1 MDNPLWPPLMGNSRK
16 KKKKLVQIKVRVD
29 KSNTHSLAKCFYT
42 HEYFS
47 NQMCSGKK
55 TSGNSTW
62 QNEHLQHLYHNV
74 N

>member
-29 KSNTHSLAKCFYT
+29 KSNTHSLPSAFTLMNILVTRCAVAKKPVVIA
-42 HEYFS
+42 H
-47 NQMCSGKK
+47 GK
-55 TSGNSTW
+55 
-62 QNEHLQHLYHNV
+62 NEHMQHLYHNV